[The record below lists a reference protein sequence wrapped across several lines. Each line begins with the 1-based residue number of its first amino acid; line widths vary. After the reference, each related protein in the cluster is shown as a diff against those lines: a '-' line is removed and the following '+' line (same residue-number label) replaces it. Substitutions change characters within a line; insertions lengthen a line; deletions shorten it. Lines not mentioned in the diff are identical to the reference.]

1 MDFNTKA
8 KDNLYDLKNG
18 YYISKNDPLFWR
30 KLLSRRPENEEAMY
44 HVGLELESDAK
55 QQLGKYYTTKLNK
68 YLIVYRKIIQQ
79 ASDLIR
85 QSFNR
90 GYVPARLDLLRMER
104 EIKITEQTISSPTIS
119 NRSAFDK
126 HAVNLI
132 GLFVIAIIVGI
143 VLATYFGSYKIS
155 DTNTTNYINNHFAY
169 MVPYEV
175 IEKKPSS
182 IPGSVDNQP
191 TIIKVKRSVTKE
203 LLVNE
208 LVSNLKI
215 EYERDAKTAIQVL
228 AIDESKEEIGM
239 ALWAGE
245 NATIQVYIYPLDNT
259 AYIDVQEQQLWETT
273 TVVRSAVYQFVKK
286 NGFLPKDLNSLTQ
299 PFPNN
304 YLSELPRDPYR
315 LKNHVT
321 TSLTGDGG
329 WLFSL
334 GEISPHSD
342 LVSAI
347 KDVVK
352 PNILSDKGIPF
363 APMYI
368 AINKNDH
375 SLSVMSGNQ
384 IIRKYSTALGK
395 NDSTPEEEL
404 LISKKIMNPDNIVPE
419 LDNVYGTRAMELSD
433 IRYAIHGTNT
443 PVSIGKDVSQ
453 GCIRLTNADMEDLYA
468 ITPLNTPVK
477 ISRSLSTLKNFKNPD
492 ILDNELYNHSDNI
505 NEEDNSRLYYWSN

>member
-8 KDNLYDLKNG
+8 KNNLYDLQNG

-44 HVGLELESDAK
+44 HVGLDLESDAK

-68 YLIVYRKIIQQ
+68 YLIVYRNIIKQ
-79 ASDLIR
+79 AYDLIKR
-85 QSFNR
+85 SFNK
-90 GYVPARLDLLRMER
+90 GYVPARVDLLRMER
-104 EIKITEQTISSPTIS
+104 EIKITEQTISAPTRS
-119 NRSAFDK
+119 NSSAFGIQAT
-126 HAVNLI
+126 HVI
-132 GLFVIAIIVGI
+132 GMFVIAILLGI
-143 VLATYFGSYKIS
+143 VLATYFES
-155 DTNTTNYINNHFAY
+155 DKVFDSNTTNYISNHYAF
-169 MVPYEV
+169 MLPYEV
-175 IEKKPSS
+175 IEKKPAS
-182 IPGSVDNQP
+182 IPGDVDNQP
-191 TIIKVKRSVTKE
+191 TIIKVKRSTTKAA
-203 LLVNE
+203 LVNE
-208 LVSNLKI
+208 LVGNLKI

-228 AIDESKEEIGM
+228 AIDENKEEIGM

-245 NATIQVYIYPLDNT
+245 NATIQVYIYPPDSA
-259 AYIDVQEQQLWETT
+259 AYIDKQEQELWETT

-286 NGFLPKDLNSLTQ
+286 NGYLPKDLNSLTQ

-304 YLSELPRDPYR
+304 YLSELPRDPYK
-315 LKNHVT
+315 LKNHVSA
-321 TSLTGDGG
+321 SLTGDGG

-334 GEISPHSD
+334 GEISPHTD

-352 PNILSDKGIPF
+352 PNILSVKDIPF

-384 IIRKYSTALGK
+384 IIRNYSTGLGK

-404 LISKKIMNPDNIVPE
+404 LISKKIMKPDKIVPE

-433 IRYAIHGTNT
+433 LRFAIHGTNT
-443 PVSIGKDVSQ
+443 PVSIGKDVSE
-453 GCIRLTNADMEDLYA
+453 GCIRLTNADMEELYA

-477 ISRSLSTLKNFKNPD
+477 ISKSLATFKNFNNPD
-492 ILDNELYNHSDNI
+492 KLDTELYNLSDNV
-505 NEEDNSRLYYWSN
+505 NEEDNSKQYYWSN